1 MRLRQIDVAAG
12 TSGPFRGPT
21 HAQAR
26 DIGRDT
32 LPAGDGWASY
42 GGTTTGGAAA
52 DDDHVHTVTD
62 RAGLVRALDHGS
74 DTPEIIRIAG
84 TIDADTDDDGLDRAD
99 HATGGYSLKKYLAAH
114 SPRTWGSASPTGPQE
129 EARQAPAARH
139 GYPGDLLAIRNA
151 YDGGSE
157 RDLTADVGWTPTL
170 HTVIDSAA
178 VADRE
183 VARGAGAGRIP

>member
-1 MRLRQIDVAAG
+1 MRLRQIDVAAE
-12 TSGPFRGPT
+12 TSGPFRVPA
-21 HAQAR
+21 HAEAR

-42 GGTTTGGAAA
+42 GGGGTGGAAA

-84 TIDADTDDDGLDRAD
+84 TIDADTDHLDR
-99 HATGGYSLKKYLAAH
+99 ATGGYSLKKYLAAS
-114 SPRTWGSASPTGPQE
+114 SPRTWGSARPTGPQE

-151 YDGGSE
+151 CNGGSE